1 MPDERTEATE
11 IATALGMLGFES
23 LIAAVDARPS
33 ELVNVSFATWDRLTE
48 VIGSGRHQSP
58 AHAAFENGVAFVDA
72 ADGLRGRRPVR
83 IEWKGPQR
91 PPGYDLLPADL
102 RIDHVFLVSCKYQS
116 RLLMNAAPAH
126 LFDRALQI
134 RNADPAV
141 DWYALVAPEA
151 YEAFYESV
159 RSTLGSWLPAH
170 SDSLTRQD
178 RERIGRECARHWP
191 SELELP
197 YTNFS
202 DEIARA
208 TAARWSN
215 SMRSA
220 REREFLLW
228 RMLRFSDCPYFILG
242 TGPHQ
247 SLRLRIATPWDWR
260 QSFRL
265 IAFQLSTQPSGQPRV
280 EWEASVTELESGYE
294 RHVQGH
300 VEIRWSHGRFCG
312 MPEAKIY
319 LDTPH
324 EQVPGYFPLEA
335 PRLQRLARA
344 TSTTDLGPGAEQCVT
359 AES

>member
-1 MPDERTEATE
+1 MPDERTEASE
-11 IATALGMLGFES
+11 ISTALGMLGFET
-23 LIAAVDARPS
+23 LIVAVDARPR
-33 ELVNVSFATWDRLTE
+33 ELANVSSATWDRLTE
-48 VIGSGRHQSP
+48 VISSGRHQRL
-58 AHAAFENGVAFVDA
+58 ADAAFANGVFFAAV

-134 RNADPAV
+134 RIADPAR

-151 YEAFYESV
+151 YEAFYDSV
-159 RSTLGSWLPAH
+159 RSTLGSWLPSH
-170 SDSLTRQD
+170 SDALTRQD

-191 SELELP
+191 SELELA

-202 DEIARA
+202 NEVARA
-208 TAARWSN
+208 TAARWSI
-215 SMRSA
+215 SLRSA
-220 REREFLLW
+220 RERELLFW

-242 TGPHQ
+242 TGPHE

-260 QSFRL
+260 QRFRL
-265 IAFQLSTQPSGQPRV
+265 TAFQLSAQPAGQPRV

-294 RHVQGH
+294 RRVRGH
-300 VEIRWSHGRFCG
+300 VEVRWSHGRFCG

-324 EQVPGYFPLEA
+324 KQVPGYFPLEE
-335 PRLQRLARA
+335 PQQPCLAKA
-344 TSTTDLGPGAEQCVT
+344 TSIVDPSPGPDGGVT